1 MVEVDTTLQRVI
13 SIIFKVKLFTLYGTE
28 MSRCLP
34 YKPIQPSTTCVQ
46 STDINQ
52 INSINNAMRIYVII
66 RDIM

>member
-1 MVEVDTTLQRVI
+1 MVEVDTTIYRVI
-13 SIIFKVKLFTLYGTE
+13 SIILKVELFILYGTE
-28 MSRCLP
+28 LSRCQP
-34 YKPIQPSTTCVQ
+34 YKPIQASTCVQ